1 MQQWLEKMNWK
12 MERFMRGRN
21 GQDSLCMSLYVI
33 ALALILLSVLLPVRL
48 FSLLALAAMGY
59 SIFRCYSRNLEKRR
73 AENEKWLRL
82 TAPVRRKLALTRDK
96 WDDRKTHR
104 YFACPKC
111 RETMRVPK
119 GKGTIM
125 ITCRKCGEHFQRKT

>member
-73 AENEKWLRL
+73 AEK
-82 TAPVRRKLALTRDK
+82 
-96 WDDRKTHR
+96 
-104 YFACPKC
+104 
-111 RETMRVPK
+111 
-119 GKGTIM
+119 
-125 ITCRKCGEHFQRKT
+125 